1 MASQAKVIIKG
12 QNNIGNA
19 VKSAASDLNSMKA
32 TADKLSAALKSAFT
46 VTAII
51 ASVKKL
57 GDTLSGCFSEFETAN
72 RAYKQ
77 LSLTIGDDSAYRS
90 AVSTIG
96 NLSKKT
102 LSSKGDV
109 EAMVSELAALG
120 KSSEEVEKIS
130 SAAVYLSNVTGKDL
144 NSSMTTLLGTY
155 NGTTTQLKKLGVDVS
170 NLTKDELAQGAAIDV
185 VIGKF
190 GELSDAMAEASAS
203 QSLKNIKD
211 TLGDIRQGFGQI
223 VSTSIKPM
231 LAAMEEGLSEFQS
244 RFQDA
249 VDNITIIIANLPTVM
264 GKVVELL
271 KGMFSSIIDWENL
284 KTLAS
289 GYMDYLLSAFRLLIT
304 NIGNLLSLFL
314 DTIPSSIK
322 ALWNGIA
329 NYGMYIIT
337 NLCDDIGLDLT
348 GLINSVGKW
357 LTDSSIGKV
366 IDSIVT
372 EAVNGIRL
380 VSALLKNVPAMFELI
395 VGNIGTI
402 VSNLWLDIKNGFI
415 SVVAFI
421 VNKLGSAISNM
432 NLPQKIEDLKVSF
445 RNVFGHIGG
454 WLSAFVETAKDSFR
468 YIGDVLKA
476 TFSWDTIKNS
486 ALSMIE
492 SFCNFFIDAI
502 NSLIP
507 DWFSKIPGLKEVK
520 GISRVSLVDDDK
532 TNPYAGIRSITKASS
547 GYVDEVAETKESN
560 VGKSLAELAQ
570 KMESAIGEQSDWS
583 DITSQFSALLSPVF
597 EEYSKETETIG
608 QTLATWTQKS
618 SAEYLKNSKE
628 SFSSIGGFLKSW
640 GEDFISDNS
649 EGLSEII
656 STVSSVGESLFG
668 DDIAAFTTWLD
679 GFLAEQK
686 AAVAANAYAGPKIAV
701 GSSEAEDGG
710 VDDEENPFSSLLDTV
725 KPLVSS
731 LGIFGDMISG
741 MNPLVAVLKPILE
754 GFVSIMAPA
763 VKTVLAPVMDA
774 LKWIGDALARTL
786 VPILDAVYPIMGMIA
801 DILIT
806 AISPVLSMLS
816 PVIQLVSSAFSILQ
830 PFIILVAKAF
840 TILASPVQFVG
851 DLFSWLGSWLKY
863 MGDCVAVC
871 AWNLTHWFNQKSY
884 SSSPGSFSSDAF
896 SGLGDR
902 LSAIDSGYGSSYV
915 TDSVST
921 GTSVSSAGFQGATQV
936 TINIYQEA
944 PVVGEGGMKQFASM
958 IRQSFLELDYYGVTS

>member
-32 TADKLSAALKSAFT
+32 TADKLGAALKSAFT
-46 VTAII
+46 VTAIL

-57 GDTLSGCFSEFETAN
+57 GDGLAGCFSEFETAD

-77 LSLTIGDDSAYRS
+77 LSLAIGDDSAYKS

-130 SAAVYLSNVTGKDL
+130 SAALYLSNVTGKDL

-223 VSTSIKPM
+223 ISTSIKPM

-244 RFQDA
+244 RFQVA
-249 VDNITIIIANLPTVM
+249 VDNITIMMANLPTVM

-271 KGMFSSIIDWENL
+271 KGMFSSIFEWENL

-289 GYMDYLLSAFRLLIT
+289 GFMEYLLASFRLLVT
-304 NIGNLLSLFL
+304 NIGNLLTLFL

-322 ALWNGIA
+322 ALWDGIA
-329 NYGMYIIT
+329 SYGMYIIT

-366 IDSIVT
+366 IDLIVT

-380 VSALLKNVPAMFELI
+380 VAALLKNVPAMFDLI

-402 VSNLWLDIKNGFI
+402 VSNLWIDVKNGF
-415 SVVAFI
+415 
-421 VNKLGSAISNM
+421 LSAISFIVSRLGSTISSLNIS
-432 NLPQKIEDLKVSF
+432 QKIEDLKVSF
-445 RNVFGHIGG
+445 KNVFGHIGG

-547 GYVDEVAETKESN
+547 SYVDEVAETKESN
-560 VGKSLAELAQ
+560 VGKSLVELAQ
-570 KMESAIGEQSDWS
+570 KMETAIGEKSDWS
-583 DITSQFSALLSPVF
+583 GISRQFSALLSPVF
-597 EEYSKETETIG
+597 EEYSKESKTIG

-618 SAEYLKNSKE
+618 SSEYLKNSKE
-628 SFSSIGGFLKSW
+628 SFSSISGFLKAW
-640 GEDFISDNS
+640 GEDFVADNS
-649 EGLSEII
+649 EGRSEII
-656 STVSSVGESLFG
+656 GIISSVGESLFG

-679 GFLAEQK
+679 GFLDEQK
-686 AAVAANAYAGPKIAV
+686 ATIAANKATLSKSAGTEDSDD
-701 GSSEAEDGG
+701 GSGE
-710 VDDEENPFSSLLDTV
+710 EENPFSSLLDVV

-763 VKTVLAPVMDA
+763 LKTVITQVMDA
-774 LKWIGDALARTL
+774 LKWIGEALARTL
-786 VPILDAVYPIMGMIA
+786 LPILDAIFPSISMIA
-801 DILIT
+801 DILIM
-806 AISPVLSMLS
+806 AISPVLKMLS
-816 PVIQLVSSAFSILQ
+816 PVVQLVAAAFSILQ

-840 TILASPVQFVG
+840 TVLASPVQFMG
-851 DLFSWLGSWLKY
+851 DLFTWLGSWLKY

-884 SSSPGSFSSDAF
+884 SASPEAFSSDAF

-902 LSAIDSGYGSSYV
+902 LSAIDKGTSSSYV

-921 GTSVSSAGFQGATQV
+921 GTSVSSAGYQGATQV

-944 PVVGEGGMKQFASM
+944 PIVGDGGMRQFATM
-958 IRQSFLELDYYGVTS
+958 IRQTFLELDYYGVST

>member
-32 TADKLSAALKSAFT
+32 TADKLGAALKSAFT
-46 VTAII
+46 VTAIL

-57 GDTLSGCFSEFETAN
+57 GDGLAGCFSEFETAD

-77 LSLTIGDDSAYRS
+77 LSLAIGDDSAYKS

-120 KSSEEVEKIS
+120 KSSEEEVEKIS
-130 SAAVYLSNVTGKDL
+130 SAALYLSNVTGKDL

-223 VSTSIKPM
+223 ISTSIKPM

-244 RFQDA
+244 RFQVA
-249 VDNITIIIANLPTVM
+249 VDNITIMMANLPTVM

-271 KGMFSSIIDWENL
+271 KGMFSSIFEWENL

-289 GYMDYLLSAFRLLIT
+289 GFMEYLLASFRLLVT
-304 NIGNLLSLFL
+304 NIGNLLTLFL

-322 ALWNGIA
+322 ALWDGIA
-329 NYGMYIIT
+329 SYGMYIIT

-366 IDSIVT
+366 IDLIVT

-380 VSALLKNVPAMFELI
+380 VAALLKNVPAMFDLI

-402 VSNLWLDIKNGFI
+402 VSNLWIDVKNGF
-415 SVVAFI
+415 
-421 VNKLGSAISNM
+421 LSAISFIVSRLGSTISSLNIS
-432 NLPQKIEDLKVSF
+432 QKIEDLKVSF
-445 RNVFGHIGG
+445 KNVFGHIGG

-547 GYVDEVAETKESN
+547 SYVDEVAETKESN
-560 VGKSLAELAQ
+560 VGKSLVELAQ
-570 KMESAIGEQSDWS
+570 KMETAIGEKSDWS
-583 DITSQFSALLSPVF
+583 GISRQFSALLSPVF
-597 EEYSKETETIG
+597 EEYSKESKTIG

-618 SAEYLKNSKE
+618 SSEYLKNSKE
-628 SFSSIGGFLKSW
+628 SFSSISGFLKAW
-640 GEDFISDNS
+640 GEDFVADNS
-649 EGLSEII
+649 EGRSEII
-656 STVSSVGESLFG
+656 GIISSVGESLFG

-679 GFLAEQK
+679 GFLDEQK
-686 AAVAANAYAGPKIAV
+686 ATIAANKATLSKSAGTEDSDD
-701 GSSEAEDGG
+701 GSGE
-710 VDDEENPFSSLLDTV
+710 EENPFSSLLDVV

-763 VKTVLAPVMDA
+763 LKTVITPVMDA
-774 LKWIGDALARTL
+774 LKWIGEALARTL
-786 VPILDAVYPIMGMIA
+786 LPILDAIFPSISMIA
-801 DILIT
+801 DILIM
-806 AISPVLSMLS
+806 AISPVLKMLS
-816 PVIQLVSSAFSILQ
+816 PVVQLVAAAFSILQ

-840 TILASPVQFVG
+840 TVLASPVQFMG
-851 DLFSWLGSWLKY
+851 DLFTWLGSWLKY

-884 SSSPGSFSSDAF
+884 SASPEAFSSDAF

-902 LSAIDSGYGSSYV
+902 LSAIDKGTSSSYV

-921 GTSVSSAGFQGATQV
+921 GTSVSSAGYQGATQV

-944 PVVGEGGMKQFASM
+944 PIVGDGGMRQFATM
-958 IRQSFLELDYYGVTS
+958 IRQTFLELDYYGVST

>member
-32 TADKLSAALKSAFT
+32 TADKLGAALKSAFT
-46 VTAII
+46 VTAIL

-57 GDTLSGCFSEFETAN
+57 GDGLAGCFSEFETAD

-77 LSLTIGDDSAYRS
+77 LSLAIGDDSAYKS

-130 SAAVYLSNVTGKDL
+130 SAALYLSNVTGKDL

-223 VSTSIKPM
+223 ISTSIKPM

-244 RFQDA
+244 RFQVA
-249 VDNITIIIANLPTVM
+249 VDNITIMMANLPTVM

-271 KGMFSSIIDWENL
+271 KGMFSSIFEWENL

-289 GYMDYLLSAFRLLIT
+289 GFMEYLLASFRLLVT
-304 NIGNLLSLFL
+304 NIGNLLTLFL

-322 ALWNGIA
+322 ALWDGIA
-329 NYGMYIIT
+329 SYGMYIIT

-366 IDSIVT
+366 IDLIVT

-380 VSALLKNVPAMFELI
+380 VAALLKNVPAMFDLI

-402 VSNLWLDIKNGFI
+402 VSNLWIDVKNGF
-415 SVVAFI
+415 
-421 VNKLGSAISNM
+421 LSAISFIVSRLGSTISSLNIS
-432 NLPQKIEDLKVSF
+432 QKIEDLKVSF
-445 RNVFGHIGG
+445 KNVFGHIGG

-547 GYVDEVAETKESN
+547 SYVDEVAETKESN
-560 VGKSLAELAQ
+560 VGKSLVELAQ
-570 KMESAIGEQSDWS
+570 KMETAIGEKSDWS
-583 DITSQFSALLSPVF
+583 GISRQFSALLSPVF
-597 EEYSKETETIG
+597 EEYSKESKTIG

-618 SAEYLKNSKE
+618 SSEYLKNSKE
-628 SFSSIGGFLKSW
+628 SFSSISGFLKAW
-640 GEDFISDNS
+640 GEDFVADNS
-649 EGLSEII
+649 EGRSEII
-656 STVSSVGESLFG
+656 GIISSVGESLFG

-679 GFLAEQK
+679 GFLDEQK
-686 AAVAANAYAGPKIAV
+686 ATIAANKATLSKSAGTEDSDD
-701 GSSEAEDGG
+701 GSGE
-710 VDDEENPFSSLLDTV
+710 EENPFSSLLDVV

-763 VKTVLAPVMDA
+763 LKTVITPVMDA
-774 LKWIGDALARTL
+774 LKWIGEALARTL
-786 VPILDAVYPIMGMIA
+786 LPILDAIFPSISMIA
-801 DILIT
+801 DILIM
-806 AISPVLSMLS
+806 AISPVLKMLS
-816 PVIQLVSSAFSILQ
+816 PVVQLVAAAFSILQ

-840 TILASPVQFVG
+840 TVLASPVQFMG
-851 DLFSWLGSWLKY
+851 DLFTWLGSWLKY

-884 SSSPGSFSSDAF
+884 SASPEAFSSDAF

-902 LSAIDSGYGSSYV
+902 LSAIDKGTSSSYV

-921 GTSVSSAGFQGATQV
+921 GTSVSSAGYQGATQV

-944 PVVGEGGMKQFASM
+944 PIVGDGGMRQFATM
-958 IRQSFLELDYYGVTS
+958 IRQTFLELDYYGVST

>member
-32 TADKLSAALKSAFT
+32 TADKLGAALKSAFT
-46 VTAII
+46 VTAIL

-57 GDTLSGCFSEFETAN
+57 GDGLAGCFSEFETAD

-77 LSLTIGDDSAYRS
+77 LSLAIGDDSAYKS

-130 SAAVYLSNVTGKDL
+130 SAALYLSNVTGKDL

-223 VSTSIKPM
+223 ISTSIKPM

-244 RFQDA
+244 RFQVA
-249 VDNITIIIANLPTVM
+249 VDNITIMMANLPTVM

-271 KGMFSSIIDWENL
+271 KGMFSSIFEWENL

-289 GYMDYLLSAFRLLIT
+289 GFMEYLLASFRLLVT
-304 NIGNLLSLFL
+304 NIGNLLTLFL

-322 ALWNGIA
+322 ALWDGIA
-329 NYGMYIIT
+329 SYGMYIIT

-366 IDSIVT
+366 IDLIVT

-380 VSALLKNVPAMFELI
+380 VAALLKNVPAMFDLI

-402 VSNLWLDIKNGFI
+402 VSNLWIDVKNGF
-415 SVVAFI
+415 
-421 VNKLGSAISNM
+421 LSAISFIVSRLGSTISSLNIS
-432 NLPQKIEDLKVSF
+432 QKIEDLKVSF
-445 RNVFGHIGG
+445 KNVFGHIGG

-547 GYVDEVAETKESN
+547 SYVDEVAETKESN
-560 VGKSLAELAQ
+560 VGKSLVELAQ
-570 KMESAIGEQSDWS
+570 KMETAIGEKSDWS
-583 DITSQFSALLSPVF
+583 GISRQFSALLSPVF
-597 EEYSKETETIG
+597 EEYSKESKTIG

-618 SAEYLKNSKE
+618 SSEYLKNSKE
-628 SFSSIGGFLKSW
+628 SFSSISGFLKAW
-640 GEDFISDNS
+640 GEDFVADNS
-649 EGLSEII
+649 EGRSEII
-656 STVSSVGESLFG
+656 GIISSVGESLFG

-679 GFLAEQK
+679 GFLDEQK
-686 AAVAANAYAGPKIAV
+686 ATIAANKATLSKSAGTEDSDD
-701 GSSEAEDGG
+701 GSGE
-710 VDDEENPFSSLLDTV
+710 EENPFSSLLDVV

-763 VKTVLAPVMDA
+763 LKTVITPVMDA
-774 LKWIGDALARTL
+774 LKWIGEALARTL
-786 VPILDAVYPIMGMIA
+786 LPILDAIFPSISMIA
-801 DILIT
+801 DILIM
-806 AISPVLSMLS
+806 AISPVLKMLS
-816 PVIQLVSSAFSILQ
+816 PVIQLVAAAFSILQ

-840 TILASPVQFVG
+840 TVLASPVQFMG
-851 DLFSWLGSWLKY
+851 DLFTWLGSWLKY

-884 SSSPGSFSSDAF
+884 SASPEAFSSDAF

-902 LSAIDSGYGSSYV
+902 LSAIDKGTSSSYV

-921 GTSVSSAGFQGATQV
+921 GTSVSSAGYQGATQV

-944 PVVGEGGMKQFASM
+944 PIVGDGGMRQFATM
-958 IRQSFLELDYYGVTS
+958 IRQTFLELDYYGVST